1 MKQVYVKDN
10 EGILLGRVGENEAVQ
25 VVWSGVAAEFE
36 SAYGKGVFMLTAQRS
51 GDTGAY
57 PCCVDVVD
65 SSCIGLS
72 ERRTWHGPVMARLS

>member
-36 SAYGKGVFMLTAQRS
+36 SAYGKGVFMLTAQRGYGGVSLLRRRGGQQCVLDCPS
-51 GDTGAY
+51 GGRGT
-57 PCCVDVVD
+57 
-65 SSCIGLS
+65 
-72 ERRTWHGPVMARLS
+72 ARLWQG